1 MNLKEKLQ
9 QIVIFSDTVPGRRFD
24 IFIQCLIVVSL
35 IGFSLET
42 LDTLSPTF
50 QSFLYQLELVTVA
63 LFSIEY
69 VLRLWLSPK
78 RIQYVFSFYGLVDFL
93 AILPFY
99 LSLGID
105 LRSVRVLRLMR
116 LFRIFKLANYSRAI
130 ETFQKAY
137 HQIREELII
146 FGTFS
151 IIILYI
157 SSIGIYIFE
166 HEAQPAEF
174 GTIFKSFWWS
184 IFTLTSVGFGDVF
197 PITLGGR
204 IFTILIV
211 IIGLG
216 VIAVPTGLF
225 ASALSKTIKE
235 K

>member
-42 LDTLSPTF
+42 LDTLSPTI

-78 RIQYVFSFYGLVDFL
+78 RLQYVFSFYGLVDFL

-116 LFRIFKLANYSRAI
+116 LF
-130 ETFQKAY
+130 
-137 HQIREELII
+137 
-146 FGTFS
+146 
-151 IIILYI
+151 
-157 SSIGIYIFE
+157 
-166 HEAQPAEF
+166 
-174 GTIFKSFWWS
+174 
-184 IFTLTSVGFGDVF
+184 
-197 PITLGGR
+197 
-204 IFTILIV
+204 
-211 IIGLG
+211 
-216 VIAVPTGLF
+216 
-225 ASALSKTIKE
+225 
-235 K
+235 